1 MEKTVENWQMARR
14 SSKPLEWI
22 RAEEQVKGRCIKS
35 AKLLEELESALH
47 KENMERQ
54 FYHGKKMIALQLRD
68 LSHHLEQLLDVR
80 QNEIE
85 ITEMDD
91 YVQEFLKEHQINCV
105 RIEWIKTDIG
115 ARELIC
121 SIADERESHI
131 VIRQVEQLLL
141 ELLHEPM
148 QGSQIQQI
156 ETPFFYRQLRFRSAI
171 RYQLE
176 YDIYKHSQGQQ
187 MVSGDSYSVFAI
199 HPGLMAIMLSDG
211 MGTSYAAQQE
221 SSRLIQ
227 MMQECISYNMDPET
241 AMHTMHYVQ
250 SLKKDTD
257 MYATMDFAL
266 VDLQLGDLWCWKAG
280 SMTTYVL
287 RGGDLFKIESKSAP
301 IGFLPD
307 FAVDTEMF
315 SLLSEDTIL
324 MISDGLFSSNESWE
338 LQEQLFIQLIRQGI
352 KKGNSIQV
360 VLYDVMAQFKER
372 HPVNDDCTV
381 MLFRLQHVATQWSVF
396 RPAYQ

>member
-1 MEKTVENWQMARR
+1 
-14 SSKPLEWI
+14 
-22 RAEEQVKGRCIKS
+22 
-35 AKLLEELESALH
+35 
-47 KENMERQ
+47 
-54 FYHGKKMIALQLRD
+54 
-68 LSHHLEQLLDVR
+68 
-80 QNEIE
+80 
-85 ITEMDD
+85 
-91 YVQEFLKEHQINCV
+91 
-105 RIEWIKTDIG
+105 
-115 ARELIC
+115 
-121 SIADERESHI
+121 
-131 VIRQVEQLLL
+131 
-141 ELLHEPM
+141 
-148 QGSQIQQI
+148 
-156 ETPFFYRQLRFRSAI
+156 
-171 RYQLE
+171 
-176 YDIYKHSQGQQ
+176 
-187 MVSGDSYSVFAI
+187 
-199 HPGLMAIMLSDG
+199 
-211 MGTSYAAQQE
+211 
-221 SSRLIQ
+221 
-227 MMQECISYNMDPET
+227 
-241 AMHTMHYVQ
+241 
-250 SLKKDTD
+250 